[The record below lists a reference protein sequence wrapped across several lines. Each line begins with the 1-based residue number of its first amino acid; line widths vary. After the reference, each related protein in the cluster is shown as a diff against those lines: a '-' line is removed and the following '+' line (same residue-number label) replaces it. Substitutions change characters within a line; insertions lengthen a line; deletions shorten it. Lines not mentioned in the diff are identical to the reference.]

1 MGNNRPAGCQNI
13 AKIVLAI
20 LFTFYHNSNM
30 KTNIEKVTEYMEQ
43 SPLNQVFVMQAID
56 MYAKQVSDDKEE
68 TIKQMEKSIIDGQAW
83 VNCANDWEK

>member
-1 MGNNRPAGCQNI
+1 
-13 AKIVLAI
+13 
-20 LFTFYHNSNM
+20 M
-30 KTNIEKVTEYMEQ
+30 KTNIEKVTEYMGQ

-83 VNCANDWEK
+83 VNCANDWKK

>member
-1 MGNNRPAGCQNI
+1 
-13 AKIVLAI
+13 
-20 LFTFYHNSNM
+20 M

-56 MYAKQVSDDKEE
+56 AYAKQVSDDKEE
-68 TIKQMEKSIIDGQAW
+68 IIKQMEKSIIDGQAW

>member
-1 MGNNRPAGCQNI
+1 
-13 AKIVLAI
+13 
-20 LFTFYHNSNM
+20 M

-56 MYAKQVSDDKEE
+56 AYAKQVNDDKEE
-68 TIKQMEKSIIDGQAW
+68 IIKQMERSIIDGQAW

>member
-1 MGNNRPAGCQNI
+1 
-13 AKIVLAI
+13 
-20 LFTFYHNSNM
+20 M

-56 MYAKQVSDDKEE
+56 KYAKQVSDDKEE
-68 TIKQMEKSIIDGQAW
+68 IIKQMERSIIDGQAW

>member
-1 MGNNRPAGCQNI
+1 
-13 AKIVLAI
+13 
-20 LFTFYHNSNM
+20 M

-56 MYAKQVSDDKEE
+56 TYAKQVSDDKEE
-68 TIKQMEKSIIDGQAW
+68 IIKQMEKSIIDGQAW

>member
-1 MGNNRPAGCQNI
+1 MCY
-13 AKIVLAI
+13 V
-20 LFTFYHNSNM
+20 NSMNDM

-56 MYAKQVSDDKEE
+56 MYVKKVSDDKEE
-68 TIKQMEKSIIDGQAW
+68 IIKQMEKSIIDGQAW

>member
-1 MGNNRPAGCQNI
+1 MND
-13 AKIVLAI
+13 
-20 LFTFYHNSNM
+20 M

-68 TIKQMEKSIIDGQAW
+68 IIKQMERSIIDGQAW
-83 VNCANDWEK
+83 VNCANDWGK